1 MKIYILTIGTHGDV
15 QPYIALGLGLKS
27 VGHEVTI
34 ATLKEFDDLV
44 TDYGLQLAPLR
55 GDFLKVAQ
63 SAETGS
69 TTKKRGNPFQIIRQ
83 YIEMAKDTLTDEWE
97 SAQNAELL
105 IYNPAA
111 FGGYDIAEKLG
122 VPVFAASP
130 APMY

>member
-1 MKIYILTIGTHGDV
+1 MKIYILTIGTRGDV

-44 TDYGLQLAPLR
+44 TEYGLQLAPLR

-69 TTKKRGNPFQIIRQ
+69 TTKKRGN
-83 YIEMAKDTLTDEWE
+83 TLRWRKRH
-97 SAQNAELL
+97 SRMN
-105 IYNPAA
+105 
-111 FGGYDIAEKLG
+111 GK
-122 VPVFAASP
+122 VPK
-130 APMY
+130 MLNC